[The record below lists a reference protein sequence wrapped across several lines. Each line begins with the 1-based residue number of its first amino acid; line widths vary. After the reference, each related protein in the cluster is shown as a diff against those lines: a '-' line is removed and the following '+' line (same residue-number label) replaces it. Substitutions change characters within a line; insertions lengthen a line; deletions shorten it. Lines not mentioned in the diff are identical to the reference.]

1 MNNRIIKV
9 TRNSCFF
16 MIIRTMED
24 IDEKVVEELNK
35 KYSKYELGLD
45 DDKYVKNFKTRFYY
59 LLDEVLNKKNF
70 YVPHVLENK
79 EKRKYT
85 KVNNKFYMIY
95 SFLEGEPLKKLTPI
109 SSDISIKLADE
120 LRRFHDAKYGL
131 IMF

>member
-59 LLDEVLNKKNF
+59 LLDEVLNKNEQEYTMFSEKN
-70 YVPHVLENK
+70 
-79 EKRKYT
+79 T
-85 KVNNKFYMIY
+85 I
-95 SFLEGEPLKKLTPI
+95 I
-109 SSDISIKLADE
+109 
-120 LRRFHDAKYGL
+120 
-131 IMF
+131 